1 MKKLATLMLAASFL
15 VPSMMPAPASA
26 APEYTL
32 SLSLMFPPIHNR
44 WHKAIKPFVE
54 EIEKRSEGRIKIEPY
69 FAEALCKA
77 ADSYESVKTGV
88 ADMAEFCYDMAPG
101 QFPFHERAF
110 TLVSPDRSLDN
121 TGEWMAEMEKRF
133 PDILKEVEGVKMLFS
148 HAVNVG
154 MLVGTKDPINSLEDF
169 KSRKI
174 NIDGDAQA
182 SGKVASLGASVVN
195 IPTSDLFM
203 ALQQGVVDGTTCDF
217 EILVSR
223 RFGEVIKHMT
233 LLNTAASAFTM
244 IMNEDVYNDMPEDLR
259 KIIDEVSVEY
269 GTKAFNKFWA
279 DGQYTALERWTK
291 EYGGT
296 VHMLSADEYKKAN
309 ELMQPVMKE
318 WVDVV
323 TKAGLP
329 GAELEKAFRELEQ
342 KYAQPWSESKA
353 ASYVKK

>member
-1 MKKLATLMLAASFL
+1 MKKLAALILAASFI
-15 VPSMMPAPASA
+15 VPCMTPAPASA
-26 APEYTL
+26 APEYTF

-44 WHKAIKPFVE
+44 WKNAIKPWVE
-54 EIEKRSEGRIKIEPY
+54 EIEKRSQGRIKIEPY

-77 ADSYESVKTGV
+77 ADSYEAVKTGV

-121 TGEWMAEMEKRF
+121 TGEWMNEMEKRF
-133 PDILKEVEGVKMLFS
+133 PSILKEVSGVKMLFS

-154 MLVGTKDPINSLEDF
+154 MLVGTKAPITSLEDF
-169 KSRKI
+169 KNRKI
-174 NIDGDAQA
+174 NVDGDAQA
-182 SGKVASLGASVVN
+182 SGKVASLGASVVS

-223 RFGEVIKHMT
+223 RFGEVVKHMT

-244 IMNEDVYNDMPEDLR
+244 IMNEDVYNDLPEDLR
-259 KIIDEVSVEY
+259 KVIDEVSLEY

-279 DGQYTALERWTK
+279 EGQYTALEKWAK
-291 EYGGT
+291 DYGGT
-296 VHMLSADEYKKAN
+296 VHILSADDYKKAN
-309 ELMQPVMKE
+309 ELMQPVMQQ
-318 WVDVV
+318 WIDVV
-323 TKAGLP
+323 NKAGLP
-329 GAELEKAFRELEQ
+329 GEELEKAFRELEA
-342 KYAQPWSESKA
+342 KYTKPWAESRA